1 MDRFEGHEDADE
13 RVAGISGIADS
24 QQPGICLKV
33 IEHHIRNLVALAHR
47 LEGIEAGVT
56 PVCANYYQ
64 ALVRNLIRALS
75 QDLPARTVE
84 TVLNAHPAVAELY
97 ENIHYAT
104 AGLSRASPS
113 RAMASQTV
121 AVVWLARVAVHSSSR
136 MRGP

>member
-13 RVAGISGIADS
+13 RVAGIAGISDS

-33 IEHHIRNLVALAHR
+33 IENRIRNLIALAHR
-47 LEGIEAGVT
+47 LESIEAGVT

-64 ALVRNLIRALS
+64 ALVRNLTRALS

-84 TVLNAHPAVAELY
+84 TVLNAHPAAAELY
-97 ENIHYAT
+97 ENMHYAT

-113 RAMASQTV
+113 REMASQTV